1 MTETKKLSRKMV
13 IVEEEE
19 TGNVMEL
26 RRRGAGIHY
35 EDEDDS
41 YLEEDDSE
49 YEDVDEDL
57 PAAHT
62 PFIERLRRSISG
74 FFSAS
79 GLPAFGSRLYSIV
92 ASSAWVLTTTLI
104 MVGLPVLYAYDR
116 EQNAVAME
124 REQQRFDT
132 K

>member
-1 MTETKKLSRKMV
+1 MV

-41 YLEEDDSE
+41 YLEEEDSE
-49 YEDVDEDL
+49 YEDIEDES
-57 PAAHT
+57 PSSRTT
-62 PFIERLRRSISG
+62 PFIDRLRRSLSG

-79 GLPAFGSRLYSIV
+79 GLPAFGARLYSIV

-116 EQNAVAME
+116 EQNATAME